1 MTDQIRKNNM
11 DQGDDLFLF
20 NEALKLGFKIQFG
33 TEYSNFLTYC
43 IFLFSFSLTALIFSS
58 TTEAKSCWLFIC

>member
-11 DQGDDLFLF
+11 DQGNDVFLLKK
-20 NEALKLGFKIQFG
+20 ALKVGFKIQLG

-43 IFLFSFSLTALIFSS
+43 IFLLIFSLTALIFSS